1 MINYS
6 RNWLFIEPSE
16 QKALADLTVF
26 IMGVGIGSVFAELAL
41 RTGIRKFILADGD
54 TVDESN
60 LNRQNYTQLDIEKSK
75 AHACAARLRAIDPDV
90 QIAVIDSY
98 LDETS
103 MREFIPQADV
113 VINTIDFDSPAFPV
127 AGRLCRQYRKMELFP
142 MNLGFGSSVCV
153 FLPESPTWETYYPG
167 QDHVALKHSILMH
180 IAGKSAHPYLHEAF
194 ARYQTGE
201 RKGYDPQLAVSSSIS
216 STLMMGIILRKIK
229 GKTIQAFPEFY
240 HLDPFES

>member
-6 RNWLFIEPSE
+6 RNWLFIEPAE
-16 QKALADLTVF
+16 QESLAALTVF

-54 TVDESN
+54 TVDASN
-60 LNRQNYTQLDIEKSK
+60 LNRQNYTKLDIEKSK

-90 QIAVIDSY
+90 QIEVIDRY
-98 LDETS
+98 LDEAS
-103 MREFIPQADV
+103 MKTYIPKADV

-127 AGRLCRQYRKMELFP
+127 AGRLCRQYRKLELFP

-153 FLPESPTWETYYPG
+153 FLPDSPTWETYFPD
-167 QDHVALKHSILMH
+167 QDHVALKNSILMH

-194 ARYQTGE
+194 ARYQTSE
-201 RKGYDPQLAVSSSIS
+201 RKSYDPQLAVSSSIS

-229 GKTIQAFPEFY
+229 GKDIQAFPEFY

>member
-6 RNWLFIEPSE
+6 RNWLFIEPAE
-16 QKALADLTVF
+16 QESLADLTVF

-60 LNRQNYTQLDIEKSK
+60 LNRQNYTKLDIEKSK
-75 AHACAARLRAIDPDV
+75 VHACAARLRSIDPDV
-90 QIAVIDSY
+90 RIEVIDSY

-103 MREFIPQADV
+103 MKEYIPKADV

-127 AGRLCRQYRKMELFP
+127 AGRLCRQFRKLELFP

-153 FLPESPTWETYYPG
+153 FLPDSPTWESYYPD

-180 IAGKSAHPYLHEAF
+180 IAGKCAHPYLHEAF
-194 ARYQTGE
+194 GRYQAGE
-201 RKGYDPQLAVSSSIS
+201 RKSYDPQLAVSSSIS

-229 GKTIQAFPEFY
+229 GKEILAFPEFY
-240 HLDPFES
+240 HLDPFEV